1 MDSEFDFTLCR
12 IVGESADRLVSTQ
25 VYGSGGAAALTNRNL
40 TSELYNAARQ
50 FHGEPLTYLAAKAL
64 IERVKPRDIV
74 LICTGFFDPPSMI
87 DESDGPVGAVHLA
100 RALCLAFDATPVFLT
115 EVANM
120 DRMTKL
126 AASVGLEVLD
136 VETARTTPYK
146 AAVLPIPID
155 PERARKEA
163 ARVMETYRPV
173 AMVSIEKPAPSKT
186 GRYHT
191 GVGLDVTDTLGK
203 VDHFVDAA
211 QGSSVLTI
219 GIGDG
224 GNEVGLGNIL
234 PQVEEIVPGGDKI
247 GAATKCDILV
257 LASIANWGSYAIE
270 ACIAAALHKPE
281 VLHALADE
289 RRVVDGS
296 VNAGFIDPATG
307 VPNGWIDGTPPICSE
322 SILELLRQMVELRL
336 AARYRPNSM
345 LNFPKQWIARGVA
358 PDTVKF
364 WADRL
369 AAGEEAYFAERDS

>member
-1 MDSEFDFTLCR
+1 MDTEVDLTLCR
-12 IVGESADRLVSTQ
+12 IVAESADRLVSTQ
-25 VYGSGGAAALTNRNL
+25 VYGSGGAAALTNKNL
-40 TSELYNAARQ
+40 TLELYDAARK
-50 FHGEPLTYLAAKAL
+50 FHGEPLSYLAATAL
-64 IERVKPRDIV
+64 IDRVKPRDIV

-100 RALCLAFDATPVFLT
+100 RALCVAFDATPVFLT

-120 DRMTKL
+120 GRMAKL
-126 AASVGLEVLD
+126 AQSVGLEVLD
-136 VETARTTPYK
+136 VDTARTTPYK

-155 PERARKEA
+155 HDRARNEA
-163 ARVMETYRPV
+163 ARVMAEYKPV
-173 AMVSIEKPAPSKT
+173 AMVSIEKPSPSKA

-211 QGSSVLTI
+211 HANGVLTI

-234 PQVEEIVPGGDKI
+234 DEVIDIVPGGDKI
-247 GAATKCDILV
+247 GAACKADILV

-281 VLHALADE
+281 VLHSLADE

-307 VPNGWIDGTPPICSE
+307 IPNGWIDGTPPICSE

-336 AARYRPNSM
+336 TARYRPNSM
-345 LNFPKQWIARGVA
+345 LNFPKRWIASGVA
-358 PDTVKF
+358 EDSVKF
-364 WADRL
+364 WSERL
-369 AAGEEAYFAERDS
+369 AKEEEAFFATRNA

>member
-1 MDSEFDFTLCR
+1 MDIEVDLELCR

-25 VYGSGGAAALTNRNL
+25 VYGSGGAAALTSRNL
-40 TSELYNAARQ
+40 TMALYDAARKLQ
-50 FHGEPLTYLAAKAL
+50 KEPLSYLAAAGL
-64 IERVKPRDIV
+64 IERVKPRDVV

-100 RALCLAFDATPVFLT
+100 RALCVAFDATPVFLT

-120 DRMTKL
+120 NRMASL
-126 AASVGLEVLD
+126 ARSAGLEVLD
-136 VETARTTPYK
+136 LETARTTPFK
-146 AAVLPIPID
+146 AAVSPIPID
-155 PERARKEA
+155 SDRARVEA
-163 ARVMETYRPV
+163 ARLFGAARPA
-173 AMVSIEKPAPSKT
+173 AMVSIEKPAPNPA

-211 QGSSVLTI
+211 SEAGALTI

-224 GNEVGLGNIL
+224 GNEVGLGRIL
-234 PQVEEIVPGGDKI
+234 DDVIEIVPGGSKI
-247 GAATKCDILV
+247 GAATKSDILV
-257 LASIANWGSYAIE
+257 VASTANWGSYAIE

-281 VLHALADE
+281 VIHSLDEE

-307 VPNGWIDGTPPICSE
+307 MPNGWIDGTPPICSE
-322 SILELLRQMVELRL
+322 SMLELLRQMVELRL

-345 LNFPKQWIARGVA
+345 LNFPKRWLASGVA
-358 PDTVKF
+358 EDTVRL
-364 WADRL
+364 WAGKL
-369 AAGEEAYFAERDS
+369 AAAEEAYFAGRDA

>member
-1 MDSEFDFTLCR
+1 METEVDLTLCR
-12 IVGESADRLVSTQ
+12 IVAESADRLVSTQ
-25 VYGSGGAAALTNRNL
+25 VYGSGGAAALTNKNL
-40 TSELYNAARQ
+40 TLELYDAARK
-50 FHGEPLTYLAAKAL
+50 FHGEPLSYLAATAL
-64 IERVKPRDIV
+64 IDRVKPRDIV

-100 RALCLAFDATPVFLT
+100 RALCVAFDATPVFLT

-120 DRMTKL
+120 GRMAKL
-126 AASVGLEVLD
+126 AQSVGLEVLD

-155 PERARKEA
+155 HDRARNEA
-163 ARVMETYRPV
+163 ARVMAEYKPV
-173 AMVSIEKPAPSKT
+173 AMVSIEKPSPSKA

-191 GVGLDVTDTLGK
+191 GVGLDITDTLGK

-211 QGSSVLTI
+211 HANGVLTI

-224 GNEVGLGNIL
+224 GNEIGLGNIL
-234 PQVEEIVPGGDKI
+234 DEVIDIVPGGEKI
-247 GAATKCDILV
+247 GAACKADILV

-281 VLHALADE
+281 VLHSLADE

-307 VPNGWIDGTPPICSE
+307 IPNGWIDGTPPICSE

-336 AARYRPNSM
+336 TARYRPNSM
-345 LNFPKQWIARGVA
+345 LNFPKRWIASGVA
-358 PDTVKF
+358 EDSVKF
-364 WADRL
+364 WSERL
-369 AAGEEAYFAERDS
+369 AKEEEAFFATRNA

>member
-1 MDSEFDFTLCR
+1 MDTEVDLTLCR
-12 IVGESADRLVSTQ
+12 IVAESADRLVSTQ
-25 VYGSGGAAALTNRNL
+25 VYGSGGAAALTNKNL
-40 TSELYNAARQ
+40 TLELYDAARK
-50 FHGEPLTYLAAKAL
+50 FHGEPLSYLAATAL
-64 IERVKPRDIV
+64 IDRVKPRDIV

-100 RALCLAFDATPVFLT
+100 RALCVAFDATPVFLT

-120 DRMTKL
+120 GRMAKL
-126 AASVGLEVLD
+126 AQSVGLEVLD

-155 PERARKEA
+155 HERARKEA
-163 ARVMETYRPV
+163 ARVMDEYKPV
-173 AMVSIEKPAPSKT
+173 AMVSIEKPSPSKA

-211 QGSSVLTI
+211 HANGVLTI

-224 GNEVGLGNIL
+224 GNEIGLGNIL
-234 PQVEEIVPGGDKI
+234 DEVIDIVPGGEKI
-247 GAATKCDILV
+247 GAACKADILV

-281 VLHALADE
+281 VLHSLADE

-307 VPNGWIDGTPPICSE
+307 IPNGWIDGTPPICSE

-336 AARYRPNSM
+336 TARYRPNSM
-345 LNFPKQWIARGVA
+345 LNFPKRWIASGVA
-358 PDTVKF
+358 EDSVKF

-369 AAGEEAYFAERDS
+369 AKDEEAFFANRGA

>member
-1 MDSEFDFTLCR
+1 METEVDLTLCR
-12 IVGESADRLVSTQ
+12 IVAESADRLVSTQ
-25 VYGSGGAAALTNRNL
+25 VYGSGGAAALTNKNL
-40 TSELYNAARQ
+40 TLELYDAARK
-50 FHGEPLTYLAAKAL
+50 FHGEPLSYLAATAL
-64 IERVKPRDIV
+64 IDRVKPRDIV

-100 RALCLAFDATPVFLT
+100 RALCVAFDATPVFLT

-120 DRMTKL
+120 GRMAKL
-126 AASVGLEVLD
+126 AQSVGLEVLD

-155 PERARKEA
+155 HDRARNEA
-163 ARVMETYRPV
+163 ARVMAEYKPV
-173 AMVSIEKPAPSKT
+173 AMVSIEKPSPSKA

-211 QGSSVLTI
+211 HANGVLTI

-224 GNEVGLGNIL
+224 GNEIGLGNIL
-234 PQVEEIVPGGDKI
+234 DEVIDIVPGGEKI
-247 GAATKCDILV
+247 GAACKADILV

-281 VLHALADE
+281 VLHSLADE

-307 VPNGWIDGTPPICSE
+307 IPNGWIDGTPPICSE

-336 AARYRPNSM
+336 TARYRPNSM
-345 LNFPKQWIARGVA
+345 LNFPKRWIASGVA
-358 PDTVKF
+358 EDSVKF
-364 WADRL
+364 WSERL
-369 AAGEEAYFAERDS
+369 AKEEEAFFATRNA

>member
-1 MDSEFDFTLCR
+1 METEADLTLCR

-25 VYGSGGAAALTNRNL
+25 VYGSGGAAALTNKNL
-40 TSELYNAARQ
+40 TMELYNAARKL
-50 FHGEPLTYLAAKAL
+50 HGEPLTYLAAKAL
-64 IERVKPRDIV
+64 IETVKPRDVV

-100 RALCLAFDATPVFLT
+100 RALCVAFDATPVFLT

-120 DRMTKL
+120 GRMARL
-126 AASVGLEVLD
+126 AASAGLEVLD
-136 VETARTTPYK
+136 VKTARTTPYK

-155 PERARKEA
+155 HERAAKEA
-163 ARVMETYRPV
+163 ARVMAAYKPA
-173 AMVSIEKPAPSKT
+173 AMVSIEKPAPSKA

-211 QGSSVLTI
+211 HASGVLTI

-224 GNEVGLGNIL
+224 GNEVGLGNIIDE
-234 PQVEEIVPGGDKI
+234 VIDIVPGGEKI
-247 GAATKCDILV
+247 GAASKADILV

-281 VLHALADE
+281 VLHSLLDE
-289 RRVVDGS
+289 RRVTDGS

-307 VPNGWIDGTPPICSE
+307 IPNGWIDGTPPVCSE

-336 AARYRPNSM
+336 TARFRANSM
-345 LNFPKQWIARGVA
+345 LNFPKRWIASGVA
-358 PDTVKF
+358 EDTVKL
-364 WADRL
+364 WAERL
-369 AAGEEAYFAERDS
+369 ARGEEEFFANRDR